1 MKGVVMKSKFSMQA
15 LLFGL
20 IVIFSAAT
28 LVQAGQEG
36 LDQDGIARA
45 MEKRGTAVGDT
56 YKVSFPR
63 SDLQVK
69 VGKVTIKPEFA
80 LTSWAAFKKS
90 GDSALTYGDLV
101 LLESEL
107 NPVLS
112 KLEEKGIGISAI
124 HNHLIYETPRIIYV
138 HFMGYGNEATLA
150 GGLKAALTIT
160 ATPQKSEAASP
171 EVKSETARKI
181 ENVLGYEGNMV
192 SGVLHVN
199 VPRSDIHVK
208 LMGKEI
214 PGSMGMNTPLNFQ
227 MDGQKAAINGDFLL
241 LADEVNPVIKA
252 LRNNGI
258 EIASLHNHML
268 DEEPRVFFM
277 HFWAY
282 GDSAS
287 LAKGLKTALDQTGIR
302 R

>member
-1 MKGVVMKSKFSMQA
+1 MKGVMMKSKFSMQA

-28 LVQAGQEG
+28 LAQAAQEG
-36 LDQDGIARA
+36 LDQDAIARA
-45 MEKRGTAVGDT
+45 IGKKGTASGDT

-80 LTSWAAFKKS
+80 LTSWAAFNKM
-90 GDSALTYGDLV
+90 GDSALAYGDLV

-107 NPVLS
+107 NPVIS
-112 KLEEKGIGISAI
+112 KLEEKGIGISAV

-138 HFMGYGNEATLA
+138 HFMGYGNEVTLA
-150 GGLKAALTIT
+150 VGLKAALTLT
-160 ATPQKSEAASP
+160 GTPQKSEAASP
-171 EVKSETARKI
+171 EVKSETARQI
-181 ENVLGYEGNMV
+181 EKVLGYEGNMV

-199 VPRSDIHVK
+199 VPRNDIHVK

-227 MDGQKAAINGDFLL
+227 VDGQNAAINGDFLL
-241 LADEVNPVIKA
+241 LADEVNRVIKA
-252 LRNNGI
+252 LRDNGI

-282 GDSAS
+282 GDAAT
-287 LAKGLKTALDQTGIR
+287 LTKGLKAALEKTNIK
-302 R
+302 